1 MVNINLSN
9 KKPMIPITNMATI
22 ILALESF
29 APFWNSSQTNNPK
42 PGLCAKSSIAIKTI
56 QATDN
61 VIFNP
66 VKIKGKDDG
75 KTTLKIF

>member
-1 MVNINLSN
+1 M
-9 KKPMIPITNMATI
+9 TNMATI
-22 ILALESF
+22 IFALESF
-29 APFWNSSQTNNPK
+29 APFWNSSHTNSPK

-66 VKIKGKDDG
+66 VKINGKEEG
-75 KTTLKIF
+75 STTLKIF